1 MNKTAKEMFEEL
13 GYELIQDDMNW
24 VVYTI
29 HKEKWFQ
36 FEISFFKQDKSV
48 HLNTRETTFGHSF
61 DMQELQAIN
70 KQVEERGKIN
80 EKFNH
85 IKRKPSKWKIH
96 LG

>member
-1 MNKTAKEMFEEL
+1 MSAKEMFEAL

-29 HKEKWFQ
+29 NKGKWFQ

-61 DMQELQAIN
+61 DMNELQAIN
-70 KQVEERGKIN
+70 KQIRE
-80 EKFNH
+80 
-85 IKRKPSKWKIH
+85 
-96 LG
+96 LGWIRR